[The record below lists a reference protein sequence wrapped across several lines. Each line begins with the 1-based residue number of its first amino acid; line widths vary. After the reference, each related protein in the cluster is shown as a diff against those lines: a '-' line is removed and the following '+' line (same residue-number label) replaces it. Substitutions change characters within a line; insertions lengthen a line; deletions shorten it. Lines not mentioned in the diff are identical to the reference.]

1 MGKASPM
8 PDAIPGHEKVSTL
21 TPRAAL
27 IATFCSLLW
36 SGAYVTG
43 KLAIGTP
50 DAPGFGP
57 FRLAF
62 FRFGIAGVILAVWLL
77 CRNRAALRV
86 RSEDYFAF
94 FRLAL
99 LGMGLT
105 YVFNYGGLALSSGT
119 AAALIMASE
128 PVWIAALALLF
139 LKEKLTLPRLFG
151 IVFGLTGAVAVV
163 LSTQKGGGA
172 GGAYPLLGNIL
183 MVLSLLFE
191 AGAVLTVKRLTAR
204 YSGLTIVTYEF
215 LLGSLLLAPFA
226 IIETTM
232 SGAAHPGTVS
242 WISFAYLLTGCTLIA
257 YPLWFRLLET
267 TDASDVTLFIFL
279 QPVIGTLIGVA
290 LLREP
295 FTAGAAIGAC
305 MVLLGVWNLTVSGRL
320 QNRAVERGVG
330 HESVAP

>member
-1 MGKASPM
+1 M
-8 PDAIPGHEKVSTL
+8 PKMSGAKNIQTTL
-21 TPRAAL
+21 TPRTAM

-43 KLAIGTP
+43 KIAIGTP
-50 DAPGFGP
+50 ESPGFGP

-62 FRFGIAGVILAVWLL
+62 FRFGIAGLLLAVWLL
-77 CRNRAALRV
+77 WRNRAALSV
-86 RSEDYFAF
+86 RREDYGAF

-128 PVWIAALALLF
+128 PVWIAALAVVF
-139 LKEKLTLPRLFG
+139 LKERLTIPRLLG
-151 IVFGLTGAVAVV
+151 IVFGLTGAVTVV
-163 LSTQKGGGA
+163 LSTQKSGGA
-172 GGAYPLLGNIL
+172 SGTFPLLGNIL

-215 LLGSLLLAPFA
+215 LLGSLMLAPFA
-226 IIETTM
+226 LWETITM
-232 SGAAHPGTVS
+232 GTAHPTVAA
-242 WISFAYLLTGCTLIA
+242 WGAFAYLLTGCTLFA
-257 YPLWFRLLET
+257 YPVWFRLLET

-279 QPVIGTLIGVA
+279 QPVVGTLIGVA
-290 LLREP
+290 LLHEP
-295 FTAGAAIGAC
+295 FTAWAAIGAFL
-305 MVLLGVWNLTVSGRL
+305 VLLGVWNLTVSGKREGEL
-320 QNRAVERGVG
+320 PQGVC
-330 HESVAP
+330 HESASP